1 MELNMSTLS
10 PFHLALPVK
19 DIQKAIDFYHFGL
32 GLPLGRQSKTWV
44 DIDFFG
50 HQVVFHLAPEMPP
63 LHYND
68 VDKHDVPVPH
78 FGVVL
83 EKEQWLQLSKKLE
96 SQGVEFKIKPYIRFE
111 GLSGEQ
117 GTFFFIDPNG
127 LALEFK
133 TFKNL
138 DQIFAK
144 D

>member
-1 MELNMSTLS
+1 MTKLS

-19 DIQKAIDFYHFGL
+19 DIKKAIDFYHHGL
-32 GLPLGRQSKTWV
+32 GLPLGRQSKSWV
-44 DIDFFG
+44 DVDFFG
-50 HQVVFHLAPEMPP
+50 HQIVFHQAENVPL

-83 EKEQWLQLSKKLE
+83 EKNQWNELSEKLLN
-96 SQGVEFKIKPYIRFE
+96 QGVKFVIEPYIRFE
-111 GLSGEQ
+111 GLPGEQ

-133 TFKNL
+133 TFKDLNQL
-138 DQIFAK
+138 FAK